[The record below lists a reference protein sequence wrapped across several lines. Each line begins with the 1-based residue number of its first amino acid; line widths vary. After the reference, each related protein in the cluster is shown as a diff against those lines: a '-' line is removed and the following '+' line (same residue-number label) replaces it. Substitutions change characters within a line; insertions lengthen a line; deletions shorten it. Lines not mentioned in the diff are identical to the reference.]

1 MQNVQYMVGIYLLP
15 MDIKR
20 QLFIKAED
28 TTDPNYGCAPNKRSI
43 EELFERGIININK
56 PPNPT
61 SHEVVAWIKRI
72 LGVRKAGHTGTLDL
86 N

>member
-1 MQNVQYMVGIYLLP
+1 MVGIYLLP
-15 MDIKR
+15 MDTKR

-28 TTDPNYGCAPNKRSI
+28 TTDPNYGYEPNKRSV
-43 EELFERGIININK
+43 EGLFERGIININK

-61 SHEVVAWIKRI
+61 SHEVVAWIKQI

-86 N
+86 NLLIQ